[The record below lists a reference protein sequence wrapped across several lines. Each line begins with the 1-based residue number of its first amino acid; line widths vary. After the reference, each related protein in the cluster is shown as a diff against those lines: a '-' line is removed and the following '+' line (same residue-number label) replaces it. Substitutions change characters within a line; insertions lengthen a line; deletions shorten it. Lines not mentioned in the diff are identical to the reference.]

1 MYLEYVELFFKK
13 NRAEKDYNAAID
25 KKQKLLYTVT
35 PHSVVPNDI
44 VNHLSCSAP
53 GSNFINYSDRVTE
66 IDENIKNTRDI
77 FDNRTYLLKIKEA
90 ELRESKD
97 VLDRIYVYHWLD
109 KKKVSKFYRLVGYT
123 REYTYD
129 VIEKM
134 REEMNDIR
142 KKVQEE

>member
-13 NRAEKDYNAAID
+13 NQAERDYNRAID
-25 KKQKLLYTVT
+25 DKQKLLYTVT
-35 PHSVVPNDI
+35 PHSVIPNEV
-44 VNHLSCSAP
+44 VNHLSSSTP
-53 GSNFINYSDRVTE
+53 GSNFINYSDKVIE

-97 VLDRIYVYHWLD
+97 ILDRIYVYYWLE

-123 REYTYD
+123 REYTYE
-129 VIEKM
+129 VIDKM
-134 REEMNDIR
+134 REEINDIR
-142 KKVQEE
+142 KKVQEN